1 MDLCVNRKMKC
12 SAENAWKLLTEKDLY
27 DRWYGTPVTD
37 AVFMEG
43 GFIRFAPQGD
53 RPGYQSA
60 IISVTEGRT
69 FTICGEW
76 TDETFILYPE
86 ADGCVL
92 EKQITLKNGLVFTP
106 DGLQQEGR
114 MQEAHLEA
122 FVGMVE
128 RTFPTVTPAAYAA
141 PVFGEMPE
149 QVPGVQLQGELAPYG
164 AETPLSKQRKKQKAV
179 RTAIILSV
187 SFLVLICV
195 AAVLFV
201 FIGIPYMKEQ
211 DRIERYN
218 KGAKAIEEGRY
229 DKAADIFRDLGNYD
243 DSEKMLAYAERGIR
257 YDEAVQAMTD
267 RDYRTAKAILDEQP
281 DFKDSADLLTQC
293 NYAVAFED
301 AVALADAGKYEEA
314 LKKLDEAGSN
324 PDKHKV
330 EAKCKE
336 AIAHAKIR
344 EYIGAKKYAEAL
356 ELLNSAEGKTIE
368 NYNALVKE
376 CSNGAAYAEALE
388 LYRDQMFYS
397 AYNKFK
403 SLGDYENAKS
413 YMNSCVQNTPSTKEL
428 YKNGAYS
435 TRNVSLKIQPPTN
448 DGNYNYIKLYVVKN
462 GEEILVSTVFIQK
475 GGNYTVKLPAGD
487 YVIKVAYGDGEWYGE
502 KEMFGSNAVYE
513 RLQSTESSDK
523 FTLKA
528 NNSYILTLRSAK
540 DGNVRTKSESRKDF

>member
-1 MDLCVNRKMKC
+1 MDLCVNRKMNC
-12 SAENAWKLLTEKDLY
+12 SAENAWTLLTDKGLFG
-27 DRWYGTPVTD
+27 RWYGTEVVD
-37 AVFMEG
+37 AVFKEG

-53 RPGYQSA
+53 RPGFQSA
-60 IISVTEGRT
+60 IISVKEGRT

-76 TDETFILYPE
+76 TNETFFLYSE

-92 EKQITLKNGLVFTP
+92 EKQITLKNGLVYTP
-106 DGLQQEGR
+106 EGLQQEGS
-114 MQEAHLEA
+114 MQESRLEA
-122 FVGMVE
+122 FAGIAE
-128 RTFPTVTPAAYAA
+128 RTFPAVMPAAAA
-141 PVFGEMPE
+141 YSEPAFGEMPE
-149 QVPGVQLQGELAPYG
+149 SYTGVQLQGELAPYG
-164 AETPLSKQRKKQKAV
+164 AETPLSRQKKKEKGV
-179 RTAIILSV
+179 KIAIILTV
-187 SFLVLICV
+187 SFLVLAC
-195 AAVLFV
+195 AAVAVFV
-201 FIGIPYMKEQ
+201 FVGIPYMKEQ

-243 DSEKMLAYAERGIR
+243 DSERMRGIR
-257 YDEAVQAMTD
+257 YDEAVQAMAD
-267 RDYRTAKAILDEQP
+267 RDYRAAKAILEEQP

-324 PDKHKV
+324 PDMYKV

-344 EYIGAKKYAEAL
+344 EYIGAKKYTEAL

-435 TRNVSLKIQPPTN
+435 TGNVSLKIQPPTN

-540 DGNVRTKSESRKDF
+540 DGNVRTKSENRKDF